1 MVIDCSRYVSDCIVG
16 GAANAV
22 WVLSVLTVSG
32 ADIVRRS
39 CMMHDVFL
47 SLTMLAVRAGW
58 LHKMRQWLGCL

>member
-1 MVIDCSRYVSDCIVG
+1 MG

-47 SLTMLAVRAGW
+47 SLTLLAVRAGW